1 MLKFPEPG
9 DLVRVWRDGLI
20 LEGIVMPN
28 TEFSSENILIIKLSN
43 GYNVGVD
50 LSKSRV
56 EVIKE
61 RAYEVGKIPEPTTT
75 SVRGSGEGKLKF
87 ISTGGTIASRVE
99 YETGAVKPAINA
111 EELIEMVPEYLEGFS
126 TIEVLELY
134 RLLSEDLTPSHWER
148 ISEEIFRSFESG
160 ADTVVVAHGT
170 DTMGYTAAALAFSL
184 QKLPAPVMLVG
195 AQRSSD
201 RPSTDSVIN
210 LKACAVIG
218 KEAPFGEVV
227 VVMHGSSSD
236 SYVLAHR
243 GVKVRK
249 MHSSRRDAFQS
260 INDVPLARVD
270 FPSKKFVLIN
280 KKFIKRHTKEEL
292 THLGKFSNKAALIKF
307 YPNLDCSLID
317 YLIDRG
323 MKGLVLEGTGLG
335 HVRNACTPTIS
346 RAVGEGAI
354 VVMTT
359 QTLFGRVNMK
369 VYTTGRKLIKAGVLP
384 ASDILPE
391 TAYVKLSWLLG
402 NYPSDDAEELK
413 QKFLTNYVNEFNP
426 SHDEVHFPRWYHG
439 G

>member
-9 DLVRVWRDGLI
+9 DLVRVWKNGLV

-43 GYNVGVD
+43 GYNIGVD
-50 LSKSRV
+50 VGKSRV
-56 EVIKE
+56 EVLKE

-75 SVRGSGEGKLKF
+75 SVKGSGIGKLKF

-111 EELIEMVPEYLEGFS
+111 EELIEMLPEYLESFS

-134 RLLSEDLTPSHWER
+134 RLLSEDLTPKHWGR
-148 ISEEIFRSFESG
+148 ISEEVFRSFENN
-160 ADTVVVAHGT
+160 ADAVVIAHGT

-201 RPSTDSVIN
+201 RPSTDSIIN

-260 INDVPLARVD
+260 INDKPLARVD
-270 FPSKKFVLIN
+270 FPSKKLTLIN
-280 KKFIKRHTKEEL
+280 KRFIKRHTREEL
-292 THLGKFSNKAALIKF
+292 THTSKFSEKAALIKF
-307 YPNLDCSLID
+307 YPNLDCGLIN
-317 YLIDRG
+317 YLID
-323 MKGLVLEGTGLG
+323 KGVKGIVLEGSGLG
-335 HVRNACTPTIS
+335 HVRNACVPAIS
-346 RAVGEGAI
+346 RAVDEGTL

-402 NYPSDDAEELK
+402 NFPIDSLEELK
-413 QKFLTNYVNEFNP
+413 RKFLVNYVNEFNP
-426 SHDEVHFPRWYHG
+426 SHEKNHFPRWYHG